1 MALELEKYLDPVE
14 PVEQVQEYVY
24 EDIDLGGESWN
35 YRILWN
41 DRAERWS
48 IDVYDSEEDDDQRR
62 VNGTRLVPNW
72 PINFNHTG
80 RIPTNGF
87 IMLLD
92 AGDPAAAEPCTYEGF
107 GHRWKLCWI
116 ADDGVDVEED
126 RPWSITV
133 P

>member
-1 MALELEKYLDPVE
+1 MAFELEKYLDPVE
-14 PVEQVQEYVY
+14 PVEQVREYVY

-35 YRILWN
+35 YRLLWN
-41 DRAERWS
+41 VRAEAWS
-48 IDVYDSEEDDDQRR
+48 IDVYDSEEGDAQRR
-62 VNGTRLVPNW
+62 VNGTRLVPNQ

-80 RIPTNGF
+80 RIPVNGF

-92 AGDPAAAEPCTYEGF
+92 TGDPKAKDRCTYDGL

-116 ADDGVDVEED
+116 ADDGEDIEED